1 MTQKLVLL
9 AEEAQRQFCV
19 KNNTYTNNKAR
30 STIMDYTEMLFA
42 FNVHEK
48 AMHKRSRHLF
58 RTPEPQRDAEEK
70 TYTLQM
76 AVNEVLAETRKIALM
91 IRTSPY

>member
-1 MTQKLVLL
+1 
-9 AEEAQRQFCV
+9 
-19 KNNTYTNNKAR
+19 
-30 STIMDYTEMLFA
+30 MDYTEMLFA

-48 AMHKRSRHLF
+48 TVHQRSRHLF

-70 TYTLQM
+70 TYTLEM
-76 AVNEVLAETRKIALM
+76 AVNEVLAETRKVALM